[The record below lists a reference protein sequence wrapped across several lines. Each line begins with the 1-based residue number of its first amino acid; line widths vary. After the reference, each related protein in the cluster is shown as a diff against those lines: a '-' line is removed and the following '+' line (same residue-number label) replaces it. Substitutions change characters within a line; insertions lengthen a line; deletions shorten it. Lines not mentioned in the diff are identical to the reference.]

1 MANLLEEQIG
11 SALRERGLKIAL
23 AESCTGGLAG
33 SRITDM
39 PGSSDYFLGS
49 LVAYAYDA
57 KANLLDVSWNTLNT
71 YGAVSQETV
80 LEMAR
85 GARSAFGAD
94 IAVSISGIAGP
105 GGGLPA
111 KPVGTVWLGLVAP
124 NGEWARMF
132 QFSGS
137 RVQVKAASADAAL
150 QFVSD
155 YLQGMV

>member
-11 SALRERGLKIAL
+11 NALRERGLKIAL

-111 KPVGTVWLGLVAP
+111 KPVGTVWLGLVAS
-124 NGEWARMF
+124 NGEWTRMF
-132 QFSGS
+132 LFPGS

>member
-71 YGAVSQETV
+71 HGAVSQETV

>member
-11 SALRERGLKIAL
+11 NALRERGLKIAL

-85 GARSAFGAD
+85 GARSVFGAD

-111 KPVGTVWLGLVAP
+111 KPVGTVWLGLVAS
-124 NGEWARMF
+124 NGEWTRMF
-132 QFSGS
+132 QFSGN

-155 YLQGMV
+155 YLQGIV

>member
-11 SALRERGLKIAL
+11 NALRERGLKIAL

-111 KPVGTVWLGLVAP
+111 KPVGTVWLGLVAS
-124 NGEWARMF
+124 NGEWTRMF
-132 QFSGS
+132 QFPGS

>member
-11 SALRERGLKIAL
+11 NALRERGLKIAL

-85 GARSAFGAD
+85 GARSVFGAD

-111 KPVGTVWLGLVAP
+111 KPVGTVWLGLVAS
-124 NGEWARMF
+124 NGEWTRMF

-155 YLQGMV
+155 YLQGIV